1 MTSDGLRNDDFL
13 VDLKRDMR
21 MTSEEIDYIQQLHE
35 LKSKQRSSETAD
47 QSFLYPSMI
56 IDDFL
61 YHSDCNHA
69 TDIKILKKL
78 DIRHIISICNFPLAK
93 DMFDNYN
100 VPWIKVNDMP
110 HVKIRHHFD
119 QINEFVHVW
128 RNKNEPVLVHC
139 HAGISR
145 SYSIVLAYLLK

>member
-21 MTSEEIDYIQQLHE
+21 MTSEEIDCIKQLHE

-61 YHSDCNHA
+61 YHGDYNHA
-69 TDIKILKKL
+69 TDTKILKQL
-78 DIRHIISICNFPLAK
+78 NIRHIISICDFPLVK
-93 DMFDNYN
+93 DAFDNYN
-100 VPWIKVNDMP
+100 ILWIKVDDMP
-110 HVKIRHHFD
+110 HVKIRQHFD
-119 QINEFVHVW
+119 QTNEFLHVC
-128 RNKNEPVLVHC
+128 RNKNERVLVHC
-139 HAGISR
+139 QAGISR
-145 SYSIVLAYLLK
+145 SSSIVLAYLVK